1 MLDPAM
7 AKAFVGRIVFTGLC
21 DKLVDLAP
29 DLKIIPQLAT
39 EWSWS
44 DDNKSLTMK
53 LRQGVTFHDGEPFNA
68 EAVKFNLERS
78 LNQPGSARRSEIV
91 AIQTVDVV
99 DPYTVRLNLSEPSA
113 PLLAALSDRAGM
125 MISPKAAQAAGDNF
139 ARAPVCSGPYKFVER
154 IAQDRIV
161 LEKFD
166 KHWNAAA
173 FPVQRVVYLPIP
185 DTTVRL
191 ANLQSGGLEIIE
203 RTAPAD
209 LPTVRSDSSLKLEQ
223 ATSLGYQGITLQHG
237 EWSAVRTTCSPRTSR
252 SGRRSN
258 WRSTATI
265 INQVGFEGEHTI
277 GNQPVAPNN
286 PFYAKTVPVQ
296 ERDLERAKKLMDEAG
311 HGRVKVE
318 LMTPNNPEQL
328 RVAEVIQA
336 LTGEAGFDVSVNATE
351 FATGLDRQ
359 TRGDFEA
366 FLIGWSGRA
375 DPDGNTHN
383 FISCK
388 GGLNDGKYCNP
399 EVDAHLNAARTTT
412 DLEARKAE
420 YQKAAEIYL
429 ADHAADLPLPS
440 ELVLGAVVQGQGL
453 QAASG
458 RDDPPGRRVGLQV
471 TPVFRRRRTAPMLA
485 FMARRLAVSIPTL
498 LLISLLVFSLQLLL
512 PGDPAL
518 AIAGDERTPEMLAFI
533 REKYHLNDPI
543 VVQYWYWLTG
553 VLSGDM
559 GISIRSQMPVT
570 ELILTKLPVTLQLGI
585 MAMIIALAIG
595 IPAGIISAVRKGS
608 GWDVGANVVALS
620 GISIPN
626 FWLGIML
633 IMLVSVQWGLLPA
646 SGYTSPLEDPVRNIQ
661 TMIMPAFVLGTGIAA
676 IMMRHTRSSMLSSL
690 QADYVRTARAKGL
703 SERVVV
709 LRHAFRNALIPVVT
723 LGTLQ
728 LGELLSGAVLTEQIF
743 TIPGFGKLIVDAVFN
758 RDYAVVQG
766 VVLFTG
772 TAFILMNLLA
782 DMLYFLLNP
791 RLRA

>member
-1 MLDPAM
+1 
-7 AKAFVGRIVFTGLC
+7 
-21 DKLVDLAP
+21 
-29 DLKIIPQLAT
+29 
-39 EWSWS
+39 
-44 DDNKSLTMK
+44 
-53 LRQGVTFHDGEPFNA
+53 
-68 EAVKFNLERS
+68 
-78 LNQPGSARRSEIV
+78 
-91 AIQTVDVV
+91 
-99 DPYTVRLNLSEPSA
+99 
-113 PLLAALSDRAGM
+113 
-125 MISPKAAQAAGDNF
+125 
-139 ARAPVCSGPYKFVER
+139 
-154 IAQDRIV
+154 
-161 LEKFD
+161 
-166 KHWNAAA
+166 
-173 FPVQRVVYLPIP
+173 
-185 DTTVRL
+185 
-191 ANLQSGGLEIIE
+191 
-203 RTAPAD
+203 
-209 LPTVRSDSSLKLEQ
+209 
-223 ATSLGYQGITLQHG
+223 
-237 EWSAVRTTCSPRTSR
+237 
-252 SGRRSN
+252 
-258 WRSTATI
+258 
-265 INQVGFEGEHTI
+265 
-277 GNQPVAPNN
+277 
-286 PFYAKTVPVQ
+286 
-296 ERDLERAKKLMDEAG
+296 
-311 HGRVKVE
+311 
-318 LMTPNNPEQL
+318 
-328 RVAEVIQA
+328 
-336 LTGEAGFDVSVNATE
+336 
-351 FATGLDRQ
+351 
-359 TRGDFEA
+359 
-366 FLIGWSGRA
+366 
-375 DPDGNTHN
+375 
-383 FISCK
+383 
-388 GGLNDGKYCNP
+388 
-399 EVDAHLNAARTTT
+399 
-412 DLEARKAE
+412 
-420 YQKAAEIYL
+420 
-429 ADHAADLPLPS
+429 
-440 ELVLGAVVQGQGL
+440 
-453 QAASG
+453 
-458 RDDPPGRRVGLQV
+458 
-471 TPVFRRRRTAPMLA
+471 MLA

-518 AIAGDERTPEMLAFI
+518 AIAGEERSPEMLAFI

-595 IPAGIISAVRKGS
+595 IPAGILSAVRKGS

-646 SGYTSPLEDPVRNIQ
+646 SGYTSPVEDPLRNIQ

-676 IMMRHTRSSMLSSL
+676 IMMRHTRSAMLSSL

-709 LRHAFRNALIPVVT
+709 LRHALRNALIPVVT